1 MFNVTGGELIIIL
14 AVALVVLGPERI
26 PEVARSAGRMIN
38 KLKTMTEGFSSGVS
52 DVMDDPAMKPFKEL
66 TELAANPRQKLAEY
80 ALEAEAEERAK
91 REAARQAADEP
102 VLGAISEPA
111 AEPVADAE
119 IATAA
124 EPAAEPVAD
133 AEIATAAE
141 PAAEPVA
148 DADVATAA
156 EPAAEAEIAT
166 AAEPA
171 AEPVVEPV
179 AEHDSSAVNET

>member
-111 AEPVADAE
+111 AEPDIATASEPAAEPE

-124 EPAAEPVAD
+124 EPVAE
-133 AEIATAAE
+133 AEIT
-141 PAAEPVA
+141 
-148 DADVATAA
+148 TAA
-156 EPAAEAEIAT
+156 EPAAEA
-166 AAEPA
+166 
-171 AEPVVEPV
+171 V
-179 AEHDSSAVNET
+179 AEHDSSTVNET

>member
-38 KLKTMTEGFSSGVS
+38 KIKTMTEGFSSGVS

-91 REAARQAADEP
+91 KEAARQAADEP
-102 VLGAISEPA
+102 V
-111 AEPVADAE
+111 
-119 IATAA
+119 AT
-124 EPAAEPVAD
+124 EL
-133 AEIATAAE
+133 
-141 PAAEPVA
+141 
-148 DADVATAA
+148 
-156 EPAAEAEIAT
+156 AEAESESEAVPEQLS
-166 AAEPA
+166 EPEI
-171 AEPVVEPV
+171 EPETEPETEPKTEPETEPKPKPKPEPEPEPEAV
-179 AEHDSSAVNET
+179 AVQDP

>member
-38 KLKTMTEGFSSGVS
+38 KIKTMTEGFSSGVS

-91 REAARQAADEP
+91 KEAARQAADEP
-102 VLGAISEPA
+102 V
-111 AEPVADAE
+111 
-119 IATAA
+119 AT
-124 EPAAEPVAD
+124 EL
-133 AEIATAAE
+133 
-141 PAAEPVA
+141 
-148 DADVATAA
+148 
-156 EPAAEAEIAT
+156 AEAESESEAVPEQLS
-166 AAEPA
+166 EPEI
-171 AEPVVEPV
+171 EPETEPETEPKPKPELEPEIEPEAV
-179 AEHDSSAVNET
+179 AVQDP

>member
-38 KLKTMTEGFSSGVS
+38 KIKTMTEGFSSGVS

-91 REAARQAADEP
+91 KEAARQAADEP
-102 VLGAISEPA
+102 VATELVEPEPEAEVDPEQLSEPETEA
-111 AEPVADAE
+111 EVDLEQLAEPE
-119 IATAA
+119 TELELELEA
-124 EPAAEPVAD
+124 EPEIVAVAEP
-133 AEIATAAE
+133 EI
-141 PAAEPVA
+141 
-148 DADVATAA
+148 
-156 EPAAEAEIAT
+156 
-166 AAEPA
+166 
-171 AEPVVEPV
+171 
-179 AEHDSSAVNET
+179 ETQTVTVQDP

>member
-38 KLKTMTEGFSSGVS
+38 KIKTMTEGFSSGVS

-91 REAARQAADEP
+91 KEAARQAADEP
-102 VLGAISEPA
+102 V
-111 AEPVADAE
+111 
-119 IATAA
+119 AT
-124 EPAAEPVAD
+124 EL
-133 AEIATAAE
+133 
-141 PAAEPVA
+141 
-148 DADVATAA
+148 
-156 EPAAEAEIAT
+156 AEAESESEAVPEHLS
-166 AAEPA
+166 EPEI
-171 AEPVVEPV
+171 EPETEPKTEPETEPEPEPEPEPDPEAV
-179 AEHDSSAVNET
+179 AVQDP

>member
-38 KLKTMTEGFSSGVS
+38 KIKTMTEGFSSGVS

-91 REAARQAADEP
+91 KEAARQAADEP
-102 VLGAISEPA
+102 VATELVEPEPEDEVDPEQLSEPETEA
-111 AEPVADAE
+111 EVDLEQLAEPE
-119 IATAA
+119 TELELELEA
-124 EPAAEPVAD
+124 EPEIVAVAEP
-133 AEIATAAE
+133 EI
-141 PAAEPVA
+141 
-148 DADVATAA
+148 
-156 EPAAEAEIAT
+156 
-166 AAEPA
+166 
-171 AEPVVEPV
+171 
-179 AEHDSSAVNET
+179 ETQTVTVQDP

>member
-38 KLKTMTEGFSSGVS
+38 KIKTMTEGFSSGVS

-91 REAARQAADEP
+91 KEAARQAADEP
-102 VLGAISEPA
+102 V
-111 AEPVADAE
+111 
-119 IATAA
+119 AT
-124 EPAAEPVAD
+124 EL
-133 AEIATAAE
+133 
-141 PAAEPVA
+141 
-148 DADVATAA
+148 
-156 EPAAEAEIAT
+156 AEAESESEAVPEHLS
-166 AAEPA
+166 EPET
-171 AEPVVEPV
+171 EPETEPKTEPETEPKPKPKPEPEPEPDPEAV
-179 AEHDSSAVNET
+179 AVQDP

>member
-38 KLKTMTEGFSSGVS
+38 KIKTMTEGFSSGVS

-91 REAARQAADEP
+91 KEAARQAADEP
-102 VLGAISEPA
+102 VATELDEPEPEAVAEPEQASEPEA
-111 AEPVADAE
+111 DPEP
-119 IATAA
+119 
-124 EPAAEPVAD
+124 EP
-133 AEIATAAE
+133 
-141 PAAEPVA
+141 
-148 DADVATAA
+148 
-156 EPAAEAEIAT
+156 EAETQA
-166 AAEPA
+166 
-171 AEPVVEPV
+171 V
-179 AEHDSSAVNET
+179 AVQDP

>member
-38 KLKTMTEGFSSGVS
+38 KIKTMTEGFSSGVS

-91 REAARQAADEP
+91 KEAARQAADEP
-102 VLGAISEPA
+102 V
-111 AEPVADAE
+111 
-119 IATAA
+119 AT
-124 EPAAEPVAD
+124 EL
-133 AEIATAAE
+133 
-141 PAAEPVA
+141 
-148 DADVATAA
+148 
-156 EPAAEAEIAT
+156 AEAESESEAVPEQLS
-166 AAEPA
+166 EPEI
-171 AEPVVEPV
+171 EPETEPETEPKPKPKPEPEPEIEPEAVVVQDP
-179 AEHDSSAVNET
+179 

>member
-38 KLKTMTEGFSSGVS
+38 KIKTMTEGFSSGVS

-91 REAARQAADEP
+91 KEAARQAADEP
-102 VLGAISEPA
+102 VLSVPSESEIQPEIESEIEPE
-111 AEPVADAE
+111 AEPEVE
-119 IATAA
+119 PEA
-124 EPAAEPVAD
+124 EPEAEPEVE
-133 AEIATAAE
+133 AEVE
-141 PAAEPVA
+141 
-148 DADVATAA
+148 
-156 EPAAEAEIAT
+156 AEAEP
-166 AAEPA
+166 E
-171 AEPVVEPV
+171 VEPRT
-179 AEHDSSAVNET
+179 EPDSFRVNET

>member
-38 KLKTMTEGFSSGVS
+38 KIKTMTEGFSSGVS

-91 REAARQAADEP
+91 KEAARQAADEP
-102 VLGAISEPA
+102 V
-111 AEPVADAE
+111 
-119 IATAA
+119 AT
-124 EPAAEPVAD
+124 EL
-133 AEIATAAE
+133 
-141 PAAEPVA
+141 
-148 DADVATAA
+148 
-156 EPAAEAEIAT
+156 AEAESESEAVPEHLS
-166 AAEPA
+166 EPET
-171 AEPVVEPV
+171 EPETEPKTEPETEPKPKPEPEPEPDPEAV
-179 AEHDSSAVNET
+179 AVQDP

>member
-102 VLGAISEPA
+102 VLGTISEP
-111 AEPVADAE
+111 V
-119 IATAA
+119 
-124 EPAAEPVAD
+124 
-133 AEIATAAE
+133 
-141 PAAEPVA
+141 
-148 DADVATAA
+148 
-156 EPAAEAEIAT
+156 AEAEIAT

-171 AEPVVEPV
+171 AEPEIATAAEPV
-179 AEHDSSAVNET
+179 AEAEITTAAEPAAEPVADHDSSTVNET

>member
-38 KLKTMTEGFSSGVS
+38 KIKTMTEGFSSGVS

-91 REAARQAADEP
+91 KEAARQAADEP
-102 VLGAISEPA
+102 VLSVPSESEIQPEIESEIEPE
-111 AEPVADAE
+111 AEPE
-119 IATAA
+119 A
-124 EPAAEPVAD
+124 EPEV
-133 AEIATAAE
+133 
-141 PAAEPVA
+141 
-148 DADVATAA
+148 
-156 EPAAEAEIAT
+156 EAE
-166 AAEPA
+166 
-171 AEPVVEPV
+171 VEPMT
-179 AEHDSSAVNET
+179 EPDSFRVNET

>member
-38 KLKTMTEGFSSGVS
+38 KIKTMTEGFSSGVS

-91 REAARQAADEP
+91 KEAARQAADEP
-102 VLGAISEPA
+102 V
-111 AEPVADAE
+111 
-119 IATAA
+119 AT
-124 EPAAEPVAD
+124 EL
-133 AEIATAAE
+133 
-141 PAAEPVA
+141 
-148 DADVATAA
+148 
-156 EPAAEAEIAT
+156 AEAESESEAVPEHLS
-166 AAEPA
+166 EPET
-171 AEPVVEPV
+171 EPETEPKTEPETEPKPKPKPEPEPEPEAV
-179 AEHDSSAVNET
+179 AVQDP

>member
-38 KLKTMTEGFSSGVS
+38 KIKTMTEGFSSGVS

-91 REAARQAADEP
+91 KEAARQAADEP
-102 VLGAISEPA
+102 V
-111 AEPVADAE
+111 
-119 IATAA
+119 AT
-124 EPAAEPVAD
+124 EL
-133 AEIATAAE
+133 
-141 PAAEPVA
+141 
-148 DADVATAA
+148 
-156 EPAAEAEIAT
+156 AEAESESEAVPEHLS
-166 AAEPA
+166 EPET
-171 AEPVVEPV
+171 EPETEPKPEPEPEIEPEAVVVQDP
-179 AEHDSSAVNET
+179 

>member
-38 KLKTMTEGFSSGVS
+38 KIKTMTEGFSSGVS

-91 REAARQAADEP
+91 KEAARQAADEP
-102 VLGAISEPA
+102 V
-111 AEPVADAE
+111 
-119 IATAA
+119 AT
-124 EPAAEPVAD
+124 EL
-133 AEIATAAE
+133 
-141 PAAEPVA
+141 
-148 DADVATAA
+148 
-156 EPAAEAEIAT
+156 AEAEVESE
-166 AAEPA
+166 AEAVPEHLSEPEIEPKPEIEP
-171 AEPVVEPV
+171 EPVPEIEPEPEPEPV
-179 AEHDSSAVNET
+179 PEIESEPEAVAVQDP

>member
-38 KLKTMTEGFSSGVS
+38 KIKTMTEGFSSGVS

-91 REAARQAADEP
+91 KEAARQAADEP
-102 VLGAISEPA
+102 V
-111 AEPVADAE
+111 
-119 IATAA
+119 AT
-124 EPAAEPVAD
+124 EL
-133 AEIATAAE
+133 
-141 PAAEPVA
+141 
-148 DADVATAA
+148 
-156 EPAAEAEIAT
+156 AEAESESEAVPEQLS
-166 AAEPA
+166 EPEI
-171 AEPVVEPV
+171 EPETEPETEPKPEPEPEPDPEAV
-179 AEHDSSAVNET
+179 AVQDP

>member
-38 KLKTMTEGFSSGVS
+38 KIKTMTEGFSSGVS

-91 REAARQAADEP
+91 KEAARQAADEP
-102 VLGAISEPA
+102 V
-111 AEPVADAE
+111 
-119 IATAA
+119 AT
-124 EPAAEPVAD
+124 EL
-133 AEIATAAE
+133 
-141 PAAEPVA
+141 
-148 DADVATAA
+148 
-156 EPAAEAEIAT
+156 AEAESESEAVPEHLS
-166 AAEPA
+166 EPET
-171 AEPVVEPV
+171 EPETEPKTEPETEPKPKPKPEPEPEIEPEAVVVQDP
-179 AEHDSSAVNET
+179 

>member
-38 KLKTMTEGFSSGVS
+38 KIKTMTEGFSSGVS

-91 REAARQAADEP
+91 KEAARQAADEP
-102 VLGAISEPA
+102 VATELAEVDSEAEAVPEQLSEPEI
-111 AEPVADAE
+111 EPETEPDFE
-119 IATAA
+119 I
-124 EPAAEPVAD
+124 EPEP
-133 AEIATAAE
+133 ES
-141 PAAEPVA
+141 
-148 DADVATAA
+148 
-156 EPAAEAEIAT
+156 EA
-166 AAEPA
+166 
-171 AEPVVEPV
+171 V
-179 AEHDSSAVNET
+179 AELALELELASEPEIEPETVTVQDP

>member
-38 KLKTMTEGFSSGVS
+38 KIKTMTEGFSSGVS

-91 REAARQAADEP
+91 KEAARQAADEP
-102 VLGAISEPA
+102 V
-111 AEPVADAE
+111 
-119 IATAA
+119 AT
-124 EPAAEPVAD
+124 EL
-133 AEIATAAE
+133 
-141 PAAEPVA
+141 
-148 DADVATAA
+148 
-156 EPAAEAEIAT
+156 AEAESESEAVPEHLS
-166 AAEPA
+166 EPET
-171 AEPVVEPV
+171 EPETEPKPKPKPEPEPEPEAV
-179 AEHDSSAVNET
+179 AVQDP

>member
-38 KLKTMTEGFSSGVS
+38 KIKTMTEGFSSGVS

-91 REAARQAADEP
+91 KEAARQAADEP
-102 VLGAISEPA
+102 VATELAEVESEAEAIPEQLSEPEI
-111 AEPVADAE
+111 EPETEIEPEIVAVQD
-119 IATAA
+119 
-124 EPAAEPVAD
+124 P
-133 AEIATAAE
+133 
-141 PAAEPVA
+141 
-148 DADVATAA
+148 
-156 EPAAEAEIAT
+156 
-166 AAEPA
+166 
-171 AEPVVEPV
+171 
-179 AEHDSSAVNET
+179 

>member
-102 VLGAISEPA
+102 VLGAISEPVAEADIATASEPAAEPEIATA
-111 AEPVADAE
+111 AEPVAEAE
-119 IATAA
+119 ITTAA

-133 AEIATAAE
+133 
-141 PAAEPVA
+141 
-148 DADVATAA
+148 
-156 EPAAEAEIAT
+156 
-166 AAEPA
+166 
-171 AEPVVEPV
+171 
-179 AEHDSSAVNET
+179 HDSSTVNET

>member
-133 AEIATAAE
+133 A
-141 PAAEPVA
+141 
-148 DADVATAA
+148 DVATAA

>member
-119 IATAA
+119 IATVA
-124 EPAAEPVAD
+124 EPAAEP
-133 AEIATAAE
+133 EIATAAE
-141 PAAEPVA
+141 PV
-148 DADVATAA
+148 
-156 EPAAEAEIAT
+156 AEAEIAT
-166 AAEPA
+166 AAEPVAEAEITTA

>member
-38 KLKTMTEGFSSGVS
+38 KIKTMTEGFSSGVS

-91 REAARQAADEP
+91 KEAARQAADEP
-102 VLGAISEPA
+102 VATELVEPEPEAEVDPEQLSEPETEA
-111 AEPVADAE
+111 EVDLEQFAEPE
-119 IATAA
+119 TELELELEA
-124 EPAAEPVAD
+124 EPEIVAVAEP
-133 AEIATAAE
+133 EI
-141 PAAEPVA
+141 
-148 DADVATAA
+148 
-156 EPAAEAEIAT
+156 
-166 AAEPA
+166 
-171 AEPVVEPV
+171 
-179 AEHDSSAVNET
+179 ETQTVTVQDP

>member
-38 KLKTMTEGFSSGVS
+38 KIKTMTEGFSSGVS

-91 REAARQAADEP
+91 KEAARQAADEP
-102 VLGAISEPA
+102 VATELDEPEPDPV
-111 AEPVADAE
+111 AEPVAEPEQASETDSGPEPDSE
-119 IATAA
+119 I
-124 EPAAEPVAD
+124 EPEP
-133 AEIATAAE
+133 ESE
-141 PAAEPVA
+141 P
-148 DADVATAA
+148 
-156 EPAAEAEIAT
+156 EAEIEPESEIK
-166 AAEPA
+166 AEPESEIETQA
-171 AEPVVEPV
+171 V
-179 AEHDSSAVNET
+179 AVQDP

>member
-38 KLKTMTEGFSSGVS
+38 KIKTMTKGFSSGVS

-91 REAARQAADEP
+91 KEAARQAADEP
-102 VLGAISEPA
+102 VPTEL
-111 AEPVADAE
+111 AEPEPEAE
-119 IATAA
+119 VDSEQVA
-124 EPAAEPVAD
+124 EP
-133 AEIATAAE
+133 
-141 PAAEPVA
+141 
-148 DADVATAA
+148 
-156 EPAAEAEIAT
+156 
-166 AAEPA
+166 
-171 AEPVVEPV
+171 EPV
-179 AEHDSSAVNET
+179 AEVDQEQLAEPETEAELDPEQLAEPEIETQTVTVQDP

>member
-38 KLKTMTEGFSSGVS
+38 KIKTMTEGFSSGVS

-91 REAARQAADEP
+91 KEAARQAADEP
-102 VLGAISEPA
+102 VATELAEVDSEAEAVPESEAVAELALELELASEPEI
-111 AEPVADAE
+111 EP
-119 IATAA
+119 
-124 EPAAEPVAD
+124 
-133 AEIATAAE
+133 
-141 PAAEPVA
+141 
-148 DADVATAA
+148 
-156 EPAAEAEIAT
+156 
-166 AAEPA
+166 
-171 AEPVVEPV
+171 
-179 AEHDSSAVNET
+179 ETVTVQDP

>member
-111 AEPVADAE
+111 AEPDIATASEPAAEPEIATAAEPVAEAE
-119 IATAA
+119 ITTAA
-124 EPAAEPVAD
+124 EPAAEPVA
-133 AEIATAAE
+133 
-141 PAAEPVA
+141 
-148 DADVATAA
+148 
-156 EPAAEAEIAT
+156 
-166 AAEPA
+166 
-171 AEPVVEPV
+171 
-179 AEHDSSAVNET
+179 EHDSSTVNET

>member
-38 KLKTMTEGFSSGVS
+38 KIKTMTEGFSSGVS

-91 REAARQAADEP
+91 KEAARQAADEP
-102 VLGAISEPA
+102 VLSVPSESEIQPEIESEIEPE
-111 AEPVADAE
+111 AEPEVE
-119 IATAA
+119 PEA
-124 EPAAEPVAD
+124 EPEAEPEVE
-133 AEIATAAE
+133 AEVE
-141 PAAEPVA
+141 
-148 DADVATAA
+148 
-156 EPAAEAEIAT
+156 AEAEP
-166 AAEPA
+166 E
-171 AEPVVEPV
+171 VEPMT
-179 AEHDSSAVNET
+179 EPDSFRVNET

>member
-38 KLKTMTEGFSSGVS
+38 KIKTMTEGFSSGVS

-91 REAARQAADEP
+91 KEAARQAADEP
-102 VLGAISEPA
+102 VLSVPSESEIQPEIESEIEPE
-111 AEPVADAE
+111 AEPE
-119 IATAA
+119 A
-124 EPAAEPVAD
+124 EPEVEENVESCVLPRPVHPTQSQ
-133 AEIATAAE
+133 EE
-141 PAAEPVA
+141 CR
-148 DADVATAA
+148 
-156 EPAAEAEIAT
+156 
-166 AAEPA
+166 
-171 AEPVVEPV
+171 
-179 AEHDSSAVNET
+179 SWCK

>member
-38 KLKTMTEGFSSGVS
+38 KIKTMTEGFSSGVS

-91 REAARQAADEP
+91 KEAARQAADEP
-102 VLGAISEPA
+102 V
-111 AEPVADAE
+111 
-119 IATAA
+119 AT
-124 EPAAEPVAD
+124 EL
-133 AEIATAAE
+133 
-141 PAAEPVA
+141 
-148 DADVATAA
+148 
-156 EPAAEAEIAT
+156 AEAESESEAVPEHLS
-166 AAEPA
+166 EPET
-171 AEPVVEPV
+171 EPETEPKPKPKPEPEPEIEPEAVVVQDP
-179 AEHDSSAVNET
+179 